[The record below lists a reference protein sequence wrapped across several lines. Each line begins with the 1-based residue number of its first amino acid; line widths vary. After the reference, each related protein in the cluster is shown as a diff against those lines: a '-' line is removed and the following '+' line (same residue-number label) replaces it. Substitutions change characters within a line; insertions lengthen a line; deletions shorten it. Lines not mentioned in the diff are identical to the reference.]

1 MYDPMVT
8 FIHHKKLCM
17 VSQSY
22 TEKVCL
28 SREKLLKYYDIFN
41 KSWVKKGSKLNNA
54 YNGNE
59 IWWKNRKKSESTDL
73 IK

>member
-28 SREKLLKYYDIFN
+28 SRESKCQKYFSSEKLLKYYDILKKN
-41 KSWVKKGSKLNNA
+41 MGQKGSKLNNA
-54 YNGNE
+54 YKGNE
-59 IWWKNRKKSESTDL
+59 IW
-73 IK
+73 

>member
-28 SREKLLKYYDIFN
+28 SRESECQKYFSSEKLLKYYDIF
-41 KSWVKKGSKLNNA
+41 KKIMGQKGSKLNNA

-59 IWWKNRKKSESTDL
+59 IW
-73 IK
+73 

>member
-8 FIHHKKLCM
+8 FIHHRKLSM

-22 TEKVCL
+22 TENVCC
-28 SREKLLKYYDIFN
+28 SRESKCQKYFFFEKLLKYYDIFN

-54 YNGNE
+54 YHGNK
-59 IWWKNRKKSESTDL
+59 IW
-73 IK
+73 